1 MVVEGIK
8 CWVYLVKDR
17 HEVNSYTYVSTAIP
31 TDFFETLPLPPT
43 MAFNA
48 FLIVS
53 ICVCL
58 FYNSHLLL
66 KRA

>member
-8 CWVYLVKDR
+8 CWVYLVKDG
-17 HEVNSYTYVSTAIP
+17 HEVNSYTYVSPAVLT
-31 TDFFETLPLPPT
+31 ETLPLPPT

-58 FYNSHLLL
+58 VYNSHLLS